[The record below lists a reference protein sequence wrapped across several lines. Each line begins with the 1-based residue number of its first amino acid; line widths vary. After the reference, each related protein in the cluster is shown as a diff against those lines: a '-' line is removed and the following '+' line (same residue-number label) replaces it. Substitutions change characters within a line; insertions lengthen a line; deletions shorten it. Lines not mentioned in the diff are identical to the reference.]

1 MKIEKFIK
9 ILRDGNVVVPKIF
22 LKHYKDLN
30 LTEEEFIV
38 LLYFFG
44 EDLKTIYNPE
54 EISKYTA
61 YPIEKVLTIIDSLT
75 QKKMVEVSV
84 IKNEEGVFEE
94 YISIDP
100 LYEKI
105 TYLIADI
112 NNKLNEREKEK
123 TSKNIFEAFEKEFSR
138 SLSPMEYEII
148 MKWIEEGFREEI
160 ILEALKE
167 AILND
172 VRSLRYIDRI
182 LIEWRNKKLDTIEK
196 IREYSK
202 NYKLRS
208 DFEDTDNEEEIFH
221 YNWLDNE

>member
-1 MKIEKFIK
+1 
-9 ILRDGNVVVPKIF
+9 
-22 LKHYKDLN
+22 
-30 LTEEEFIV
+30 
-38 LLYFFG
+38 
-44 EDLKTIYNPE
+44 
-54 EISKYTA
+54 
-61 YPIEKVLTIIDSLT
+61 
-75 QKKMVEVSV
+75 
-84 IKNEEGVFEE
+84 
-94 YISIDP
+94 
-100 LYEKI
+100 
-105 TYLIADI
+105 
-112 NNKLNEREKEK
+112 
-123 TSKNIFEAFEKEFSR
+123 
-138 SLSPMEYEII
+138 MEYEII

>member
-1 MKIEKFIK
+1 
-9 ILRDGNVVVPKIF
+9 
-22 LKHYKDLN
+22 
-30 LTEEEFIV
+30 
-38 LLYFFG
+38 
-44 EDLKTIYNPE
+44 
-54 EISKYTA
+54 
-61 YPIEKVLTIIDSLT
+61 
-75 QKKMVEVSV
+75 MVEVSV